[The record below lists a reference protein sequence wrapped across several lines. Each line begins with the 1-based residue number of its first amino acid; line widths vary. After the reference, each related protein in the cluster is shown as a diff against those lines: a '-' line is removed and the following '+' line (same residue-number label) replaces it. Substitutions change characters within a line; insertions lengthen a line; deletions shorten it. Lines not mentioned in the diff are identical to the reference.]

1 MSLLAIVRSAQNI
14 SISTKMANRHGLIT
28 GATGTGK
35 TVSLQVIA
43 ENFSA
48 SGIPVFMADVK
59 GDLSGVSQPG
69 SLTPKMA
76 ARIAQIKVDAP
87 LFAQYPVQLW
97 DVFGSQGHPIRSTV
111 SDMGPL
117 LLGKL
122 LDLSDIQKSVLT
134 LIFKIADDNG
144 LLLLDLKD
152 LRSTVQYIGDNAKQ
166 FTTQY
171 GNIAPASVGA
181 IQRALIG
188 LEQQGAE
195 AFFGEPALDL
205 YDLIKTDSMGKGVIN
220 ILCAD
225 KLILSP
231 KVYSTFLLWLLSELF
246 ERLPEA
252 GDLDRPKLAFFF
264 DEAHLLFNDIEK
276 PLLDK
281 IEQVVRLVRSKGVG
295 VYFITQNPNDIPD
308 VILGQLGNRIQH
320 ALRAFTPNDQKAV
333 KAAANTFRQN
343 PALGKLEDVIT
354 QLSVGE
360 ALVSFLDEQG
370 QPAPVERAWVLPPR
384 GQIGPITPDQRQR
397 LIQSAMVYGKYETE
411 VDRES
416 AHEKLA
422 ARAQQTLQAAQTAQQ
437 TTYQQQPVGG
447 QRTSAP
453 ARGGRPP
460 QTIFDAMAKSA
471 ARSVGST
478 VGRQIIRGVL
488 GSILGGGRR

>member
-308 VILGQLGNRIQH
+308 VIFGT
-320 ALRAFTPNDQKAV
+320 A
-333 KAAANTFRQN
+333 RQPH
-343 PALGKLEDVIT
+343 PACASRLYT
-354 QLSVGE
+354 Q
-360 ALVSFLDEQG
+360 
-370 QPAPVERAWVLPPR
+370 
-384 GQIGPITPDQRQR
+384 
-397 LIQSAMVYGKYETE
+397 
-411 VDRES
+411 
-416 AHEKLA
+416 
-422 ARAQQTLQAAQTAQQ
+422 
-437 TTYQQQPVGG
+437 
-447 QRTSAP
+447 
-453 ARGGRPP
+453 
-460 QTIFDAMAKSA
+460 
-471 ARSVGST
+471 
-478 VGRQIIRGVL
+478 
-488 GSILGGGRR
+488 